1 MDRLGRSR
9 TNARRL
15 RVESLEAR
23 SLLAGHSAGGSLGLA
38 TAAMHHDLPAT
49 VAAHVASPI
58 AGASAAASQQIIFS
72 AHLTDTNTGST
83 AVGNAVFHSGT
94 EHGQTRSQLGVE
106 IEHALASTTYDVA
119 IGGTTLGT
127 ITTNAN
133 GAGHLV
139 LFSNPRGNQPGL
151 PAGFRVNS
159 ADTLTVTA
167 ESPASDTLTGTF
179 AAPQPPQVTNLKATL
194 TDSQGGTGKGVALYH
209 SVTKDGTTH
218 SDLEIAVT
226 NATPNSSLDVFVNG
240 GTTSIG
246 TVKTD
251 AHGRGVLHITD
262 ASVAI
267 ASGDIISVGTL
278 GGTFAATG
286 KK

>member
-23 SLLAGHSAGGSLGLA
+23 SLLAGHSAGASLGLA
-38 TAAMHHDLPAT
+38 TAAMHHDLPPA

-58 AGASAAASQQIIFS
+58 AGTSAAASQQVILS

-106 IEHALASTTYDVA
+106 VADALAKTTYDVA
-119 IGGTTLGT
+119 IGGTALGT
-127 ITTNAN
+127 ITTNAK
-133 GAGHLV
+133 GEGHLV
-139 LFSNPRGNQPGL
+139 LFSSPRGNQRGL
-151 PAGFRVNS
+151 PAGFTVNS
-159 ADTLTVTA
+159 GDTLTVTA

-209 SVTKDGTTH
+209 SATKDGATR
-218 SDLEIAVT
+218 SDLEVVVT
-226 NATPNSSLDVFVNG
+226 NATPNSSLDVFLNG

-262 ASVAI
+262 GSVAI